1 MPADAATKERFLEG
15 QSAIVTGASSGLGRA
30 IAEALAERGAK
41 VIVNYRSD
49 KAGGEITLAHC
60 RAHGSAAELV
70 HADMAEEPD
79 IERLFDA
86 ARAHFGGVDI
96 LVANAGLQ
104 QDNPFTEITKAQW
117 DKVIAVNLTGAFLC
131 MQHAVRQFRTQGR
144 RSSRALGKIIA
155 VSSVHDVI
163 PWAGHANYAAS
174 KAGLTMLVKTAAQ
187 ELAPEG
193 IRINAISPGA
203 IKTPINA
210 SVTADPVKAEALM
223 PLIPYG
229 RIGDPPDIGH
239 AAAWL
244 ASDYADYM
252 NGTVMV
258 VDGGMELYPE
268 FRDNG

>member
-1 MPADAATKERFLEG
+1 MSNDTAPKERFLAG
-15 QSAIVTGASSGLGRA
+15 QSAIVTGASSGLGAA
-30 IAEALAERGAK
+30 IAEALAERGAN
-41 VIVNYRSD
+41 VAVNYRGD
-49 KAGGEITLAHC
+49 REGGEKTLNRCLAHNV
-60 RAHGSAAELV
+60 SAELV
-70 HADMAEEPD
+70 QADVSDEDD
-79 IERLFDA
+79 IARLFETTA
-86 ARAHFGGVDI
+86 NTLGGVDI
-96 LVANAGLQ
+96 LIANAGLQ

-131 MQHAVRQFRTQGR
+131 MQHAVRRFRTQGR
-144 RSSRALGKIIA
+144 RNSRALGKIIA

-174 KAGLTMLVKTAAQ
+174 KAGLTMLVKTGAQ

-210 SVTADPVKAEALM
+210 SVTADPEKAEALM

-229 RIGDPPDIGH
+229 RIGDPPDIGN

-252 NGTVMV
+252 NGTTMV

-268 FRDNG
+268 FSDNG